1 MRALNNTL
9 KKKKKRPSI
18 QVTGIGEEIIKLKLI
33 YWNSL
38 LVLNSLIFPSKNEYF
53 HWKQKI
59 NCPLMFSQ
67 YFKSTI
73 LLCSLL
79 LLSYDY

>member
-1 MRALNNTL
+1 MTHAM
-9 KKKKKRPSI
+9 
-18 QVTGIGEEIIKLKLI
+18 E
-33 YWNSL
+33 
-38 LVLNSLIFPSKNEYF
+38 LVLNSLIFPSKNDFFFTLFPDEYF